1 MKTAKGG
8 VTVLGWIF
16 AFLLVFLTAPGVRAQ
31 STTDGAI
38 GGTVTDPSAAVI
50 PSARV
55 TVRNLGTDN
64 TATANSDDN
73 GRYLIGHLQP
83 GVYSVEIAAPGFGLF
98 KATRVTVEVGRT
110 TTIDAQLDVKTASET
125 VVATAEA
132 PVIVTDRADFS
143 TNINQ
148 TTIENLPINGRRWS
162 FFALST
168 PGAVPDGGF
177 GLVSFRGISGLLNN
191 NTVDG
196 ADNNQ
201 AFFSEERGRTRISY
215 SSSEASIQ
223 EFQINTSNYSAEY
236 GRAAG
241 GVVNAVTKS
250 GTNHIHGQAFWYL
263 RSSDWGA
270 INPFQTHLVN
280 GVVTPFL
287 PEDKRHQFGGG
298 IGGAIIKDKLFWFFS
313 ADQQLRPFPAVANSG
328 TPGAI
333 FAPLSGPEIA
343 TLMGRGIASPATNPE
358 VADALTLLTN
368 LTGTVGR
375 RGDQLILL
383 PKIDWNVNSKNHA
396 SFTYN
401 RLRWN
406 SPEGIQTAAV
416 VNRGIESFGN
426 DYVKD
431 DWGVAKL
438 ITTVSSTIT
447 NELRYQYGRDFE
459 FEFGQNPIAKEPVS
473 QSGVSPQITINDA
486 AVGGFVFGMP
496 NFLNR
501 PQYPEERRNQVADTV
516 AWSRGTH
523 LIKFGFDVNHV
534 NDAEVNLFEGFGAY
548 AYATRA
554 DYITD
559 FVAAETA
566 AQSHKATVPLCSANL
581 GTPPVPTPVPCYS
594 SYAQGFGTPGFQ
606 FATNDLAFF
615 AQDDWR
621 IRPRL
626 TLNLGL
632 RYETEIMPSTQIP
645 NIALPNTTSFPSD
658 RSNLGPR
665 LGFAWDLSGSGKTV
679 VRAGYGIFYGRI
691 INSTIFNAIANT
703 ALPASQ
709 SAVSLSVTSATA
721 PQYPNIIQSGGGTVP
736 FGVTSVGFAPF
747 TRLPLVHEFDAEVER
762 QIATNTVVSVSYV
775 GSLGHRLPHFV
786 DTNLAP
792 ATLQNTFTVIAP
804 SATIT
809 SPFTGRDYIG
819 QTFIVPYFGVPANAS
834 GKAPAS
840 GGTGRP
846 NTAFGSITNISDSV
860 DSKYN
865 ALVVS
870 VNRRFYKG
878 FQIQSSYTYAHANDY
893 GQSSQTFTA
902 ANNVLNPFN
911 LGEEYGRSNFD
922 IRHRFTFGAVWTPD
936 FYKGESKVVQYLVNG
951 YTLSPLINISSGA
964 PFTPA
969 ISGNAPNQPGFIN
982 FTGGTGILGVG
993 GTNRVPWLA
1002 PNSFQMPRTANVD
1015 LRLQKQFTI
1024 WESWKLTLSGD
1035 AFNLFNHNNVTA
1047 VNTTMFTA
1055 CPVSPAP
1062 PAKAVVCTPTG
1073 VPEFTPTLVFNPKFG
1088 VPTQS
1093 SNTLIAQRQIQ
1104 VGIKLDF

>member
-1 MKTAKGG
+1 MRRKTGRSF
-8 VTVLGWIF
+8 VLGFFLALVGLF
-16 AFLLVFLTAPGVRAQ
+16 AAVPGTLAQ
-31 STTDGAI
+31 SATDGAI
-38 GGTVTDPSAAVI
+38 GGTVSDQSQAVI

-55 TVRNLGTDN
+55 TAHNLGTDSVS
-64 TATANSDDN
+64 TATTDDN
-73 GRYLIGHLQP
+73 GRYLIAHLQP
-83 GVYSVEIAAPGFGLF
+83 GVYSVEIAAPDFGLF
-98 KATRVTVEVGRT
+98 KATSVTVEVGRT
-110 TTIDAQLDVKTASET
+110 TTIDATLTVKATTET
-125 VVATAEA
+125 VVASAEA

-143 TNINQ
+143 TNVNE
-148 TTIENLPINGRRWS
+148 TTIQNLPINGRRWS
-162 FFALST
+162 FFALDT

-250 GTNHIHGQAFWYL
+250 GTNQIHGNAFWYD
-263 RSSDWGA
+263 RNSDWGA

-280 GVVTPFL
+280 GVQTPFL

-298 IGGAIIKDKLFWFFS
+298 IGGPIIKDKLFWFFS

-333 FAPLSGPEIA
+333 FAPLSAAEA
-343 TLMGRGIASPATNPE
+343 TTLTSRGISPTSAPVT
-358 VADALTLLTN
+358 DALTLLTD

-383 PKIDWNVNSKNHA
+383 PKIDWIINSKNHA

-401 RLRWN
+401 RLRWS

-438 ITTVSSTIT
+438 ITAVSSTIT
-447 NELRYQYGRDFE
+447 NELRYQYGRDLE
-459 FEFGQNPIAKEPVS
+459 FEFGQSSLGNEPIS
-473 QSGVSPQITINDA
+473 GLGVSPQITINDA

-501 PQYPEERRNQVADTV
+501 PQYPNEIRNQVADTL

-523 LIKFGFDVNHV
+523 LFKFGFDINHV
-534 NDAEVNLFEGFGAY
+534 HDTEVNLFEGFGAY
-548 AYATRA
+548 SYATRV

-559 FVAAETA
+559 FVAAETK
-566 AQSHKATVPLCSANL
+566 SRPLCGTVAAPL
-581 GTPPVPTPVPCYS
+581 GCYS
-594 SYAQGFGTPGFQ
+594 SYAQGFGTPGFS
-606 FATNDLAFF
+606 FSTNDLAFF
-615 AQDDWR
+615 VQDDWR

-632 RYETEIMPSTQIP
+632 RYDTEILPSPQLP
-645 NIALPNTTSFPSD
+645 NSALPTTTSFPSD
-658 RSNLGPR
+658 RSDFGPR
-665 LGFAWDLSGSGKTV
+665 LGAAYDVFGNGKTI
-679 VRAGYGIFYGRI
+679 VRGGYGIFYGRI

-703 ALPASQ
+703 ALPAGQ
-709 SAVSLSVTSATA
+709 STTSLQPSAATA
-721 PQYPNIIQSGGGTVP
+721 PQYPNVVTTGGGTVP
-736 FGVTSVGFAPF
+736 FGVTAVGFAPD
-747 TRLPLVHEFDAEVER
+747 TKLPLVHEFDAEVER
-762 QIATNTVVSVSYV
+762 EIATNTVVSVSYV
-775 GSLGHRLPHFV
+775 GSLGRRLPRFV
-786 DTNLAP
+786 DTNLTAP
-792 ATLQNTFTVIAP
+792 TLQNTFTIIP
-804 SATIT
+804 GTGTII
-809 SPFTGRDYIG
+809 SPFASQDAVGGGIAL
-819 QTFIVPYFGVPANAS
+819 PYFGVPTS
-834 GKAPAS
+834 LT
-840 GGTGRP
+840 GTRRP
-846 NTAFGSITNISDSV
+846 NNAFGAITNISDSV
-860 DSKYN
+860 ESKYN
-865 ALVVS
+865 ALVVGF
-870 VNRRFYKG
+870 NRRFYKG

-902 ANNVLNPFN
+902 SNNVLNPFD
-911 LGEEYGRSNFD
+911 LAAEYGRSNFD
-922 IRHRFTFGAVWTPD
+922 IHHVFVFEAVWTPD
-936 FYKGESKVVQYLVNG
+936 VYRGENKILQNLVDG
-951 YTLSPLINISSGA
+951 YTLAPLFRAASGA
-964 PFTPA
+964 PFTA
-969 ISGNAPNQPGFIN
+969 GISGNAPNQPGFTS
-982 FTGGTGILGVG
+982 FTGGTGILADG
-993 GTNRVPWLA
+993 GTNRVPWLP
-1002 PNSFQMPRTANVD
+1002 PNFFQMPRTANVD
-1015 LRLQKQFTI
+1015 FRLQKAFTLH
-1024 WESWKLTLSGD
+1024 ESWKLTLSGD

-1047 VNTTMFTA
+1047 VNTTMYTICA
-1055 CPVSPAP
+1055 AGANCSASGT
-1062 PAKAVVCTPTG
+1062 KPT
-1073 VPEFTPTLVFNPKFG
+1073 VNSLVFNPKFG

>member
-1 MKTAKGG
+1 VG
-8 VTVLGWIF
+8 
-16 AFLLVFLTAPGVRAQ
+16 LVFALFVCLMATPAAMAQ

-38 GGTVTDPSAAVI
+38 GGTVTDQSGGVVPNASV
-50 PSARV
+50 S
-55 TVRNLGTDN
+55 TTNLGTSSKSAGTTDE
-64 TATANSDDN
+64 S
-73 GRYLIGHLQP
+73 GRYQIIHLQP
-83 GVYSVEIAAPGFGLF
+83 GFYSVEITSSGFAAF

-110 TTIDAQLDVKTASET
+110 TWLDARLDVKAASET
-125 VVATAEA
+125 VVATADA
-132 PVIVTDRADFS
+132 PVIVADRADFS

-162 FFALST
+162 FFALDT

-250 GTNHIHGQAFWYL
+250 GTNHIHGQAFWYD
-263 RSSDWGA
+263 RNSDWGA
-270 INPFQTHLVN
+270 INPFQTHRVN
-280 GVVTPFL
+280 GVSVPFL

-333 FAPLSGPEIA
+333 FAPLTASEIT
-343 TLMGRGIASPATNPE
+343 TLSGRGIAATSTE

-368 LTGTVGR
+368 LTGTVPR

-383 PKIDWNVNSKNHA
+383 PKIDWNVNSRNHA

-406 SPEGIQTAAV
+406 SPEGIQTGAV
-416 VNRGIESFGN
+416 VARGVESFGN

-438 ITTVSSTIT
+438 ITTISPTIT

-459 FEFGQNPIAKEPVS
+459 FEFGQSPIAKEPVS
-473 QSGVSPQITINDA
+473 SLLGSPQITINDA

-501 PQYPEERRNQVADTV
+501 PQFPDERRNQVADTV
-516 AWSRGTH
+516 AWSHGTH

-534 NDAEVNLFEGFGAY
+534 HDLEVNLFEGFGAY

-559 FVAAETA
+559 FVAQERAAENNTPIA
-566 AQSHKATVPLCSANL
+566 PLCSANL
-581 GTPPVPTPVPCYS
+581 GTPPVATPVACYS
-594 SYAQGFGTPGFQ
+594 SYAQGFGTPGFE
-606 FATNDLAFF
+606 FTTNDLAFF
-615 AQDDWR
+615 VQDDWR

-626 TLNLGL
+626 TFNLGL

-645 NIALPNTTSFPSD
+645 NTALPNTTLFPAD
-658 RSNLGPR
+658 RSDFGPR
-665 LGFAWDLSGSGKTV
+665 VGFAWDLKGTGKTV

-703 ALPASQ
+703 AQPTGQ
-709 SAVSLSVTSATA
+709 STVSLTPTSATA
-721 PQYPNIIQSGGGTVP
+721 PQYPNIISSGGGTVP
-736 FGVTSVGFAPF
+736 FGVTAVGFAPN
-747 TRLPLVHEFDAEVER
+747 TRLPMVHEFDAELER
-762 QIATNTVVSVSYV
+762 QIATNTVVSVSYI
-775 GSLGHRLPHFV
+775 GSIGRRLPRFI
-786 DTNLAP
+786 DTNLAGP
-792 ATLQNTFTVIAP
+792 TQTNTFAVVQGTGTV
-804 SATIT
+804 T
-809 SPFTGRDYIG
+809 SPFASQDFVG
-819 QTFIVPYFGVPANAS
+819 QSFTVPYFGVPANAS
-834 GKAPAS
+834 GKAPLS

-846 NTAFGSITNISDSV
+846 NIAFGAITNISGSV

-865 ALVVS
+865 ALVIA

-878 FQIQSSYTYAHANDY
+878 FQIQSSYTYSHSTDF

-902 ANNVLNPFN
+902 SNNVLNPFD
-911 LGEEYGRSNFD
+911 LQAEQGRSNFD
-922 IRHRFTFGAVWTPD
+922 IRHRFVVGAVWTPD
-936 FYKGESKVVQYLVNG
+936 FYRGESKILQHIANG
-951 YTLSPLINISSGA
+951 YTLSPLVSVSSGA

-969 ISGNAPNQPGFIN
+969 ISGNAPNPAGFIN
-982 FTGGTGILGVG
+982 FTGGTGILVDG

-1002 PNSFQMPRTANVD
+1002 PNSFQMPRNADVD
-1015 LRLQKQFTI
+1015 FRLQKQFAI
-1024 WESWKLTLSGD
+1024 WESFKLTLSGD

-1047 VNTTMFTA
+1047 VNTTMFTICA
-1055 CPVSPAP
+1055 AN
-1062 PAKAVVCTPTG
+1062 ANCTPLG
-1073 VPEFTPTLVFNPKFG
+1073 AKPTVNSLVFNPKFG
-1088 VPTQS
+1088 VPTAS
-1093 SNTLIAQRQIQ
+1093 SNTLLAQRQIQ